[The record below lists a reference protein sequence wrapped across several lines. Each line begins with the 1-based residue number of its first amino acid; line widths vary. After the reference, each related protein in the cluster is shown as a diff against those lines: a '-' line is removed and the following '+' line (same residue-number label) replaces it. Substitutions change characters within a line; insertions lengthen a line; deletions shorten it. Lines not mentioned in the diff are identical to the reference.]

1 MTLSSKSS
9 VLRRGVGLRIGPF
22 QVHLTSHL
30 ESVADGVAALYSD
43 YPRCSESDFFDFHV
57 RVDPPAGIRSRYR
70 PQVEF
75 FFDGRR
81 PFKPLPQ
88 TQAFAF
94 FEWGLN
100 WCVANHMHCFLIVH
114 SAVLEKNGHA
124 LVLPAPSGSGKSTL
138 CGGLANRGWRLLS
151 DELAIIDPV
160 DGQVVPFP
168 RPVSLKNQ
176 SIAVMQAFAPNA
188 RFGPPVTDTT
198 KGTVAHMAA
207 SLDSIRRANERATPR
222 WLVFPR
228 YQAGA
233 ASQLVRHNKGDAFMQ
248 VAGNSFN
255 YSIMHQQGFHT
266 LASLIDRCDCYDFV
280 YSDLDDAIRVFSALE

>member
-1 MTLSSKSS
+1 MTLSSVSGS
-9 VLRRGVGLRIGPF
+9 LQHGIGLKIGPF
-22 QVHLTSHL
+22 QVHLTSRL
-30 ESVADGVAALYSD
+30 DSVADGIAALYAN
-43 YPRCSESDFFDFHV
+43 YPRCSETDFFDFHV
-57 RVDPPAGIRSRYR
+57 RVDPPAGIRGWYQ

-88 TQAFAF
+88 AQAFAF

-114 SAVLEKNGHA
+114 SAVLEKNGRA
-124 LVLPAPSGSGKSTL
+124 LVMPAPSGSGKSTL
-138 CGGLANRGWRLLS
+138 CGGLATLGWRLLS
-151 DELAIIDPV
+151 DELAIIDPL
-160 DGQVVPFP
+160 DGNVVPFP

-176 SIAVMQAFAPNA
+176 SIEVMKAFAPNA
-188 RFGPPVTDTT
+188 TFGPPVTDTN

-228 YQAGA
+228 YQAG
-233 ASQLVRHNKGDAFMQ
+233 SPSHLVRRHKGDAFMQ

-255 YSIMHQQGFHT
+255 YSILHQQGFDT

-280 YSDLDDAIRVFSALE
+280 YSDLEDAIRVFSELE